1 MIFYM
6 FDSDLLL
13 WLLHL
18 FSHYCYADKLCFFD
32 LCLAHFFFILV
43 LLDDDYSIIHTDDER
58 GSKGSIDSD
67 GVEDPLVGDN
77 SDQNLGTS
85 SPIASHHFK
94 SSSQLSEKPAD
105 NEGPDL
111 RTRASSVSTEG
122 SFPVVGSEREEY
134 SVGLCSPYT
143 PSDKNFALKSRTS
156 SGCSLKTT
164 LSPKSS
170 QRSLISIEE
179 SPVGSVASVRTASP
193 SVRQSPTKSVC
204 SGRVG
209 SSASSELQDQKE
221 LSPLKEVANSDSN
234 VTPENQTQNEVSDH
248 NTQTEAGNNHVT
260 TRHA

>member
-13 WLLHL
+13 WLLH
-18 FSHYCYADKLCFFD
+18 FFFHNCYAEQLCFFD

-85 SPIASHHFK
+85 SPIASHHSK
-94 SSSQLSEKPAD
+94 SSSQLSKKPVD
-105 NEGPDL
+105 NEGPNS
-111 RTRASSVSTEG
+111 RTRASSVSTER
-122 SFPVVGSEREEY
+122 SFALVGSEREY

-156 SGCSLKTT
+156 SVCSVKTT
-164 LSPKSS
+164 PSPKSS

-193 SVRQSPTKSVC
+193 SVRQSPAKSVF
-204 SGRVG
+204 SGRAG
-209 SSASSELQDQKE
+209 SSASSELQDRKE

>member
-18 FSHYCYADKLCFFD
+18 FSHNCYADKLCFFD

-58 GSKGSIDSD
+58 GSRGSIDSD

-94 SSSQLSEKPAD
+94 SSSQLSEKPVD
-105 NEGPDL
+105 NEGPDS
-111 RTRASSVSTEG
+111 RTRASSVSAEG

-143 PSDKNFALKSRTS
+143 PSEKNFALKSS
-156 SGCSLKTT
+156 SMKTT
-164 LSPKSS
+164 PSPKSS

-193 SVRQSPTKSVC
+193 SVRQSPAKSVC
-204 SGRVG
+204 SGRAG
-209 SSASSELQDQKE
+209 SSASSELQDRKE

-234 VTPENQTQNEVSDH
+234 VTPENQSQNEVSDH